1 MDRYRA
7 KGREESE
14 LRGIEVTIRLE
25 SVNHRSCLSSAS
37 GARLLHRPASMIDK
51 ESLFARL
58 EQFPGDWE
66 NRLALIEL
74 AIREDDLPGAKRLVR
89 AAPPH
94 VATPPEIQVRLHAL
108 LTRGKEALAPLAPS
122 PVPAEPVPAETS
134 GTPVPVETAAPG
146 PPSPAPAPAP
156 APVAASAGTEGGLAA
171 LVEADVAIPA
181 RQRQGARVSSRA
193 SRHAP
198 KAPPPI
204 DRRAGREKWNDYDGG
219 LKIVDLDPPETHE
232 RPTSAPERG
241 SSLSLALFAHV
252 ALIVILSL
260 VAVEVSRPDPPQLV
274 VSVIHEREAE
284 LVTTR
289 ITRPTPE
296 VKPSAASA
304 QSVDVITSVS
314 ASSTFNVPEVENPSD
329 TLITSTMTGVA
340 PAGTGMSF
348 STAAVDSSDVNF
360 FGLSGSG
367 RKIVFIIDATPEML
381 VDEKG
386 GMSAYNKVKDE
397 VGIMLANLNRGTHFN
412 LLLYQGKE
420 VVAFRPEMVP
430 GLPSNLRQAI
440 EWLDPLNR
448 DYGAL
453 GLRGDFG
460 TPVEVTTNE
469 KLPIAAIDV
478 AHYTKAV
485 QKALEWQASAI
496 FCITAGYRGMARAPT
511 PEMLEKMAKMPPA
524 DPGTIDPREQEAWQK
539 AVAKTREWLE
549 KENAARRGKGLDP
562 KVVTNFGQLVR
573 EITGATPPQRRGG
586 NDGGNAMPGMPDVT
600 PEDIERQVDLL
611 VKWQFKEQ
619 GHEEPSVHLV
629 LFLGEEEE
637 IADAEEDHF
646 KALTRKNR
654 GKLKVLRGLAALK
667 NVTGAGSE

>member
-1 MDRYRA
+1 
-7 KGREESE
+7 
-14 LRGIEVTIRLE
+14 
-25 SVNHRSCLSSAS
+25 
-37 GARLLHRPASMIDK
+37 MIDK
-51 ESLFARL
+51 EPLYARL
-58 EQFPGDWE
+58 EEFPEDWE
-66 NRLALIEL
+66 NRIALIEI
-74 AIREDDLPGAKRLVR
+74 AIREDDPAAAKRLVR
-89 AAPPH
+89 ASPAH

-108 LTRGKEALAPLAPS
+108 LTRGKAALDPLPS
-122 PVPAEPVPAETS
+122 PPEPMP
-134 GTPVPVETAAPG
+134 
-146 PPSPAPAPAP
+146 
-156 APVAASAGTEGGLAA
+156 AASAPEVTAPTPPREPDPSTPVATPSLEAGGGLAA
-171 LVEADVAIPA
+171 LVESDRTPPW
-181 RQRQGARVSSRA
+181 RQRQDQPISSRTHRGRSSAA
-193 SRHAP
+193 SAP
-198 KAPPPI
+198 TLVRPPAR
-204 DRRAGREKWNDYDGG
+204 DKWADYDGG
-219 LKIVDLDPPETHE
+219 LELVPLEVPERIE
-232 RPTSAPERG
+232 KPSSAPERM
-241 SSLSLALFAHV
+241 SALSLAIIAHFV
-252 ALIVILSL
+252 LLIALSV
-260 VAVEVSRPDPPQLV
+260 VVVSVHRPEPPQLV
-274 VSVIHEREAE
+274 VSVVHEREAE
-284 LVTTR
+284 LVTPR

-296 VKPSAASA
+296 VRPSAASA
-304 QSVDVITSVS
+304 QSVDVITSLS
-314 ASSTFNVPEVENPSD
+314 TSSNFNVPDVETPSD
-329 TLITSTMTGVA
+329 TLLATTLPGVA
-340 PAGTGMSF
+340 PAGSGMSF

-460 TPVEVTTNE
+460 TPVEVSANE
-469 KLPIAAIDV
+469 KLPIAAVDV

-511 PEMLEKMAKMPPA
+511 PEMLEKMSKMPPA
-524 DPGTIDPREQEAWQK
+524 DPGTVDPREQEAWQK

-549 KENAARRGKGLDP
+549 KENAARREKGLDP

-586 NDGGNAMPGMPDVT
+586 NDGGNEMPGMPDVT

-619 GHEEPSVHLV
+619 GHEEPSVHMV

-637 IADAEEDHF
+637 IADEEEDHF
-646 KALTRKNR
+646 KNLVRKNR
-654 GKLKVLRGLAALK
+654 GKLKILRGLAALK

>member
-1 MDRYRA
+1 
-7 KGREESE
+7 
-14 LRGIEVTIRLE
+14 
-25 SVNHRSCLSSAS
+25 
-37 GARLLHRPASMIDK
+37 MIDK
-51 ESLFARL
+51 EPLYARL
-58 EQFPGDWE
+58 EEFPEDWE
-66 NRLALIEL
+66 NRIALIEI
-74 AIREDDLPGAKRLVR
+74 AIREDDPAAAKRLVR
-89 AAPPH
+89 ASPAH
-94 VATPPEIQVRLHAL
+94 VATPPEIQIRLHAL
-108 LTRGKEALAPLAPS
+108 LTRGKAALDPLPSPPEPMPAAVDPEVTAPS
-122 PVPAEPVPAETS
+122 PPREPDPSTLTA
-134 GTPVPVETAAPG
+134 TP
-146 PPSPAPAPAP
+146 
-156 APVAASAGTEGGLAA
+156 SADAGGGLAA
-171 LVEADVAIPA
+171 LVESDRTPPW
-181 RQRQGARVSSRA
+181 RQRQDQPISSRTHRGRSSAA
-193 SRHAP
+193 SAP
-198 KAPPPI
+198 TLVRPPAR
-204 DRRAGREKWNDYDGG
+204 DKWADYDGG
-219 LKIVDLDPPETHE
+219 LELVPLEVPEKIEKPS
-232 RPTSAPERG
+232 SAPERM
-241 SSLSLALFAHV
+241 SALSLAIIAHFV
-252 ALIVILSL
+252 LLIALSV
-260 VAVEVSRPDPPQLV
+260 VVVSVHRPEPPQLV
-274 VSVIHEREAE
+274 VSVVHEREAE
-284 LVTTR
+284 LVTPR

-296 VKPSAASA
+296 VRPSAASA
-304 QSVDVITSVS
+304 QSVDVITSLS
-314 ASSTFNVPEVENPSD
+314 TSSNFNVPDVETPSD
-329 TLITSTMTGVA
+329 TLLATTLPGVA
-340 PAGTGMSF
+340 PAGSGMSF

-460 TPVEVTTNE
+460 TPVEVSTNE
-469 KLPIAAIDV
+469 KLPIAAVDV

-511 PEMLEKMAKMPPA
+511 PEMLEKMSKMPPA
-524 DPGTIDPREQEAWQK
+524 DPGTVDPREQEAWQK

-549 KENAARRGKGLDP
+549 KENAARREKGLDP

-586 NDGGNAMPGMPDVT
+586 NDGSNEMPGMPDVT

-619 GHEEPSVHLV
+619 GHEEPSVHMV

-637 IADAEEDHF
+637 IADEEEDHF
-646 KALTRKNR
+646 KNLVRKNR
-654 GKLKVLRGLAALK
+654 GKLKILRGLAALK

>member
-1 MDRYRA
+1 
-7 KGREESE
+7 
-14 LRGIEVTIRLE
+14 
-25 SVNHRSCLSSAS
+25 
-37 GARLLHRPASMIDK
+37 MIDK
-51 ESLFARL
+51 EPLYARL
-58 EQFPGDWE
+58 EEFPEDWE
-66 NRLALIEL
+66 NRIALIEI
-74 AIREDDLPGAKRLVR
+74 AIREDDPAAAKRLVR
-89 AAPPH
+89 ASPAH
-94 VATPPEIQVRLHAL
+94 VATPPEIQIRLHAL
-108 LTRGKEALAPLAPS
+108 LTRGKAALDPLPSPPEPMPAAVDPEVTAPS
-122 PVPAEPVPAETS
+122 PPREPDPS
-134 GTPVPVETAAPG
+134 TPVAT
-146 PPSPAPAPAP
+146 PSLD
-156 APVAASAGTEGGLAA
+156 AGGGLAA
-171 LVEADVAIPA
+171 LVESDRTPA
-181 RQRQGARVSSRA
+181 WRQRQDQPISSRTHRGRSSAA
-193 SRHAP
+193 SAP
-198 KAPPPI
+198 TLVRPPAR
-204 DRRAGREKWNDYDGG
+204 DKWADYDGG
-219 LKIVDLDPPETHE
+219 LELVPLEVPEKIEKPS
-232 RPTSAPERG
+232 SAPERM
-241 SSLSLALFAHV
+241 SALSLAIIAHFV
-252 ALIVILSL
+252 LLIALSV
-260 VAVEVSRPDPPQLV
+260 VVVSVHRPEPPQLV
-274 VSVIHEREAE
+274 VSVVHEREAE
-284 LVTTR
+284 LVTPR

-296 VKPSAASA
+296 VRPSAASA
-304 QSVDVITSVS
+304 QSVDVITSLS
-314 ASSTFNVPEVENPSD
+314 TSSNFNVPDVETPSD
-329 TLITSTMTGVA
+329 TLLATTLPGVA
-340 PAGTGMSF
+340 PAGSGMSF

-460 TPVEVTTNE
+460 TPVEVSANE
-469 KLPIAAIDV
+469 KLPIAAVDV

-511 PEMLEKMAKMPPA
+511 PEMLEKMSKMPPA
-524 DPGTIDPREQEAWQK
+524 DPGTVDPREQEAWQK

-549 KENAARRGKGLDP
+549 KENAARREKGLDP

-586 NDGGNAMPGMPDVT
+586 NDGSNEMPGMPDVT

-619 GHEEPSVHLV
+619 GHEEPSVHMV

-637 IADAEEDHF
+637 IADEEEDHF
-646 KALTRKNR
+646 KNLVRKNR
-654 GKLKVLRGLAALK
+654 GKLKILRGLAALK

>member
-1 MDRYRA
+1 
-7 KGREESE
+7 
-14 LRGIEVTIRLE
+14 
-25 SVNHRSCLSSAS
+25 
-37 GARLLHRPASMIDK
+37 MIDK
-51 ESLFARL
+51 EPLYARL
-58 EQFPGDWE
+58 EEFPEDWE
-66 NRLALIEL
+66 NRIALIEI
-74 AIREDDLPGAKRLVR
+74 AIREDDPAAAKRLVR
-89 AAPPH
+89 ASPAH
-94 VATPPEIQVRLHAL
+94 VATPPEIQIRLHAL
-108 LTRGKEALAPLAPS
+108 LTRGKAALDPLPSPPEPMPAAVDPEVTAPS
-122 PVPAEPVPAETS
+122 PPREPDPSTLTA
-134 GTPVPVETAAPG
+134 TP
-146 PPSPAPAPAP
+146 
-156 APVAASAGTEGGLAA
+156 SADAGGGLAA
-171 LVEADVAIPA
+171 LVESDRTPPL
-181 RQRQGARVSSRA
+181 RQRQDQSISSRTHRGRSSA
-193 SRHAP
+193 AP
-198 KAPPPI
+198 TLVRPPAR
-204 DRRAGREKWNDYDGG
+204 DKWADYDGG
-219 LKIVDLDPPETHE
+219 LELVPLEVPEKIEKPS
-232 RPTSAPERG
+232 SAPERM
-241 SSLSLALFAHV
+241 SALSLAIIAHFV
-252 ALIVILSL
+252 LLIALSV
-260 VAVEVSRPDPPQLV
+260 VVVSVHRPEPPQLV
-274 VSVIHEREAE
+274 VSVVHEREAE
-284 LVTTR
+284 LVTPR

-296 VKPSAASA
+296 VRPSAASA
-304 QSVDVITSVS
+304 QSVDVITSLS
-314 ASSTFNVPEVENPSD
+314 TSSNFNVPDVETPSD
-329 TLITSTMTGVA
+329 TLLATTLPGVA
-340 PAGTGMSF
+340 PAGSGMSF

-460 TPVEVTTNE
+460 TPVEVSTNE
-469 KLPIAAIDV
+469 KLPIAAVDV
-478 AHYTKAV
+478 AHYTKAL

-511 PEMLEKMAKMPPA
+511 PEMLEKMSKMPPA
-524 DPGTIDPREQEAWQK
+524 DPGTVDPREQEAWQK

-549 KENAARRGKGLDP
+549 KENAARREKGLDP

-586 NDGGNAMPGMPDVT
+586 NDGSNEMPGMPDVT

-619 GHEEPSVHLV
+619 GHEEPSVHMV

-637 IADAEEDHF
+637 IADEEEDHF
-646 KALTRKNR
+646 KNLVRKNR
-654 GKLKVLRGLAALK
+654 GKLKILRGLAALK

>member
-1 MDRYRA
+1 MPPSVLL
-7 KGREESE
+7 SE
-14 LRGIEVTIRLE
+14 IPST
-25 SVNHRSCLSSAS
+25 
-37 GARLLHRPASMIDK
+37 SMIDK
-51 ESLFARL
+51 EPLYARL
-58 EQFPGDWE
+58 EEFPEDWE
-66 NRLALIEL
+66 NRIALIEI
-74 AIREDDLPGAKRLVR
+74 AIREDDPAAAKRLVR
-89 AAPPH
+89 ASPAH

-108 LTRGKEALAPLAPS
+108 LTRGKAALDPLPSPLEPVAAAMAPEVTAPAPS
-122 PVPAEPVPAETS
+122 GDPDPSTIAA
-134 GTPVPVETAAPG
+134 TPSLEAGGGLGALVESDTAAPLNPRQKQPVVSRTQNG
-146 PPSPAPAPAP
+146 KSTSAP
-156 APVAASAGTEGGLAA
+156 TLARP
-171 LVEADVAIPA
+171 PA
-181 RQRQGARVSSRA
+181 R
-193 SRHAP
+193 
-198 KAPPPI
+198 
-204 DRRAGREKWNDYDGG
+204 DKWADYDGG
-219 LKIVDLDPPETHE
+219 LELVPLEIPEKIEKPS
-232 RPTSAPERG
+232 SAPERM
-241 SSLSLALFAHV
+241 SALSLAIIAHFALLI
-252 ALIVILSL
+252 ALSV
-260 VAVEVSRPDPPQLV
+260 VVVSVHRPEPPQLV
-274 VSVIHEREAE
+274 VSVVHEREAE
-284 LVTTR
+284 LVTPR

-296 VKPSAASA
+296 VRPSAASA
-304 QSVDVITSVS
+304 QSVDVITSLS
-314 ASSTFNVPEVENPSD
+314 TSSNFNVPDVETPSD
-329 TLITSTMTGVA
+329 TLLATSMPGVA

-367 RKIVFIIDATPEML
+367 RKIVFIIDATAEML

-412 LLLYQGKE
+412 LLLYEGKE

-460 TPVEVTTNE
+460 TPVEVAANE
-469 KLPIAAIDV
+469 KLPIAAVDV

-496 FCITAGYRGMARAPT
+496 FCITAGYRGMSRAPT

-524 DPGTIDPREQEAWQK
+524 DPGTVDPREQEAWQK

-549 KENAARRGKGLDP
+549 KENAARREKGLDP

-586 NDGGNAMPGMPDVT
+586 DNRDNAMPGMPDVT

-611 VKWQFKEQ
+611 VKSQFKEQ
-619 GHEEPSVHLV
+619 GHEEPSLHMV

-654 GKLKVLRGLAALK
+654 GKLKILRGLAALK

>member
-1 MDRYRA
+1 
-7 KGREESE
+7 
-14 LRGIEVTIRLE
+14 
-25 SVNHRSCLSSAS
+25 
-37 GARLLHRPASMIDK
+37 MIDK
-51 ESLFARL
+51 EPLYARL
-58 EQFPGDWE
+58 EEFPEDWE
-66 NRLALIEL
+66 NRIALIEI
-74 AIREDDLPGAKRLVR
+74 AIREDDPAAAKRLVR
-89 AAPPH
+89 ASPAH

-108 LTRGKEALAPLAPS
+108 LTRGKAALDPL
-122 PVPAEPVPAETS
+122 PATLEPVPAVSASEEPITAVSREPEPFTIAETS
-134 GTPVPVETAAPG
+134 MPE
-146 PPSPAPAPAP
+146 
-156 APVAASAGTEGGLAA
+156 AGGGHGA
-171 LVEADVAIPA
+171 LVESDITAASKPRRDQPIVPRTRRGRSSAAPTLA
-181 RQRQGARVSSRA
+181 RQ
-193 SRHAP
+193 
-198 KAPPPI
+198 PPR
-204 DRRAGREKWNDYDGG
+204 DKWADYDGG
-219 LKIVDLDPPETHE
+219 LELVPLEVPEKIEKPS
-232 RPTSAPERG
+232 SAPERM
-241 SSLSLALFAHV
+241 SALSLAIIAHFALLI
-252 ALIVILSL
+252 ALSV
-260 VAVEVSRPDPPQLV
+260 VVVSVHRPEPPQLV
-274 VSVIHEREAE
+274 VSVVHEREAE
-284 LVTTR
+284 LVTPR

-296 VKPSAASA
+296 VRPSAASA
-304 QSVDVITSVS
+304 QSVDVITALST
-314 ASSTFNVPEVENPSD
+314 SSNFNVPDIETPSD
-329 TLITSTMTGVA
+329 TLLATTMPGVA

-460 TPVEVTTNE
+460 TPVEVGAND
-469 KLPIAAIDV
+469 KLPIAAVDV

-511 PEMLEKMAKMPPA
+511 PEMLEKMSTMPPP
-524 DPGTIDPREQEAWQK
+524 DSGTIDPREQEAWQK

-549 KENAARRGKGLDP
+549 KENAARREKGLDP

-586 NDGGNAMPGMPDVT
+586 DNGVNAMPGMPDVT

-619 GHEEPSVHLV
+619 GHEEPSVHMV

-637 IADAEEDHF
+637 IADIEEDHF
-646 KALTRKNR
+646 KNLVRKNR
-654 GKLKVLRGLAALK
+654 GKLKILRGLAALK
-667 NVTGAGSE
+667 NVTGSGSE

>member
-1 MDRYRA
+1 
-7 KGREESE
+7 
-14 LRGIEVTIRLE
+14 
-25 SVNHRSCLSSAS
+25 
-37 GARLLHRPASMIDK
+37 MIDK
-51 ESLFARL
+51 EPLYARL
-58 EQFPGDWE
+58 EEFPEDWE
-66 NRLALIEL
+66 NRIALIEI
-74 AIREDDLPGAKRLVR
+74 AIREDDPAAAKRLVR
-89 AAPPH
+89 ASPAH

-108 LTRGKEALAPLAPS
+108 LTRGKAALDPLPATLEA
-122 PVPAEPVPAETS
+122 VPAVSASEEPITAVSREPEPFTIAET
-134 GTPVPVETAAPG
+134 PLPE
-146 PPSPAPAPAP
+146 
-156 APVAASAGTEGGLAA
+156 AGGGLGA
-171 LVEADVAIPA
+171 LVESDITAASKPRRDQPIASRTLRGKSTSAPTLARPPA
-181 RQRQGARVSSRA
+181 R
-193 SRHAP
+193 
-198 KAPPPI
+198 
-204 DRRAGREKWNDYDGG
+204 DKWADYDGG
-219 LKIVDLDPPETHE
+219 LALVPLEIPEKIEKPS
-232 RPTSAPERG
+232 SAPERM
-241 SSLSLALFAHV
+241 SALSLAIIAHFALLI
-252 ALIVILSL
+252 ALSV
-260 VAVEVSRPDPPQLV
+260 VVVSVHRPEPPQLV
-274 VSVIHEREAE
+274 VSVVHEREAE
-284 LVTTR
+284 LVTPR

-296 VKPSAASA
+296 VRPSAASA
-304 QSVDVITSVS
+304 QSVDVITSLS
-314 ASSTFNVPEVENPSD
+314 TSSNFNVPDVETPSD
-329 TLITSTMTGVA
+329 TLLATNMPGVA

-367 RKIVFIIDATPEML
+367 RKIVFIIDATAEML

-412 LLLYQGKE
+412 LLLYEGKE

-460 TPVEVTTNE
+460 TPIEVATNE
-469 KLPIAAIDV
+469 KLPIAAVDV

-496 FCITAGYRGMARAPT
+496 FCITAGYRGMSRAPT

-524 DPGTIDPREQEAWQK
+524 DPGTVDPREQEAWQK

-549 KENAARRGKGLDP
+549 KENAARREKGLDP

-586 NDGGNAMPGMPDVT
+586 DNGGNAMPGMPDVT

-611 VKWQFKEQ
+611 VKSQFKEQ
-619 GHEEPSVHLV
+619 GHEEPSVHMV

-637 IADAEEDHF
+637 IADEEEDHF

-654 GKLKVLRGLAALK
+654 GKLKILRGLAALK